1 MTPVQVRGLRK
12 AFGTTVAVDGMDLDV
27 CPGEVVGFL
36 GPNGA
41 GKTTV
46 LRVLTGS
53 LRATAGSVSVL
64 GLDPFR
70 QAAAAHQDIGYLPGD
85 LRLPP
90 HLTAA
95 QLLDVCAGRRRD
107 PGADRAALVAALG
120 LPLDVEVAALSK
132 GNRQKVGIVA
142 ALMSRP
148 AVLLLDEPTSGLDP
162 LAQEVLEG
170 LVRAAA
176 DRGAAVLLSSHVLR
190 EVDQV
195 ADRVVMLRSG
205 RVVASSGL
213 DELRATAP
221 HAVEVV
227 LEGPGD
233 RLLHVPGLRG
243 LTTAGPRMSFTVP
256 RESLGALVTALAAEQ
271 VQDLSIAP
279 ADLETL
285 FRHLYEGS

>member
-1 MTPVQVRGLRK
+1 
-12 AFGTTVAVDGMDLDV
+12 
-27 CPGEVVGFL
+27 
-36 GPNGA
+36 
-41 GKTTV
+41 
-46 LRVLTGS
+46 
-53 LRATAGSVSVL
+53 VL

-107 PGADRAALVAALG
+107 PGSDREQLVAALDV
-120 LPLDVEVAALSK
+120 PLHVEVAALSK

-142 ALMSRP
+142 AFMSRP
-148 AVLLLDEPTSGLDP
+148 KVLLLDEPTSGLDP
-162 LAQEVLEG
+162 LAQDVLEH

-176 DRGAAVLLSSHVLR
+176 ERGAAVLLSSHVLR
-190 EVDQV
+190 EVEQV

-205 RVVASSGL
+205 RVVASSRL
-213 DELRATAP
+213 DELRAAAP

-227 LEGPGD
+227 LDEPGAAD
-233 RLLHVPGLRG
+233 RVARVPGLRG
-243 LTTAGPRMSFTVP
+243 VVSAGPRLSFTVP
-256 RESLGALVTALAAEQ
+256 RESLGALLGALAAEQ
-271 VQDLSIAP
+271 VSDVSITP